1 VLKVRNFMVRTVH
14 DQVLFQELKTLAL
27 SCAPDLR
34 EGRMFGCPAI
44 YVGRKM
50 ACCVLGSDVGLRVPA
65 AMADAARASGRARA
79 FTPYGKRPMRE
90 WIALDLPPKG
100 LHAAADLI
108 EGAIEFARKNND
120 KAK

>member
-1 VLKVRNFMVRTVH
+1 MIRTVH
-14 DQVLFQELKTLAL
+14 DQVLFKELKALAL

-50 ACCVLGSDVGLRVPA
+50 ACCVLGSEVGLRIPA
-65 AMADAARASGRARA
+65 AMADEARDSGRARA

-90 WIALDLPPKG
+90 WIALDLPPKR

-120 KAK
+120 NAK